1 MPKQI
6 HEGQDKDSEKKI
18 FRNEENL
25 ISGMTSVGIQ
35 TNLTTHLNTSDCFCG
50 CCSTLVSDVDV
61 AELKSV
67 EGYVYRPFFPTHPR
81 YA

>member
-6 HEGQDKDSEKKI
+6 HRGQDKDSEIKI

-35 TNLTTHLNTSDCFCG
+35 TSLTTLTHALNTSSDCF
-50 CCSTLVSDVDV
+50 L
-61 AELKSV
+61 
-67 EGYVYRPFFPTHPR
+67 
-81 YA
+81 

>member
-1 MPKQI
+1 MR
-6 HEGQDKDSEKKI
+6 GQDKDSEKKI

-25 ISGMTSVGIQ
+25 ILGMTSLCIQ
-35 TNLTTHLNTSDCFCG
+35 TSLTMLLIVSCG

-81 YA
+81 YARLG